1 MNNPLNVALGD
12 RAYPIHFTDSKTAL
26 QKSVAELRAAK
37 REIRVLTDANLH
49 TSQSTYLEAMGITSE
64 EILSLPAGEPT
75 KSIESYAQALRFLAQ
90 ENLNRDSALFAFGGG
105 VIGDLAGFV
114 AASYL
119 RGIDFYQIPTSLLA
133 MVDSSVGGKTG
144 INLPEGKNLVGAFWQ
159 PQAVYIDADLLQSL
173 PAREFAAGMAEVIK
187 YGLLAD
193 RALFEALESLG
204 ALNAE
209 SADLPAIIRRCCEL
223 KAQIVVDDETET
235 AASGGRALLNLGHTF
250 AHAIENA
257 AGYGDYLHGEAVAI
271 GLVLATQLS
280 VELGQLEAS
289 WVERVSS
296 LLESNTLPVRL
307 KSPLEISDLM
317 AAMQRDKKNRSGSL
331 RFVTLEAVGQAVTTE
346 EVETA
351 LIEALWQSVGAA

>member
-1 MNNPLNVALGD
+1 M
-12 RAYPIHFTDSKTAL
+12 
-26 QKSVAELRAAK
+26 
-37 REIRVLTDANLH
+37 
-49 TSQSTYLEAMGITSE
+49 
-64 EILSLPAGEPT
+64 
-75 KSIESYAQALRFLAQ
+75 
-90 ENLNRDSALFAFGGG
+90 
-105 VIGDLAGFV
+105 
-114 AASYL
+114 
-119 RGIDFYQIPTSLLA
+119 
-133 MVDSSVGGKTG
+133 
-144 INLPEGKNLVGAFWQ
+144 
-159 PQAVYIDADLLQSL
+159 
-173 PAREFAAGMAEVIK
+173 
-187 YGLLAD
+187 
-193 RALFEALESLG
+193 
-204 ALNAE
+204 
-209 SADLPAIIRRCCEL
+209 
-223 KAQIVVDDETET
+223 VDDETET

-271 GLVLATQLS
+271 GLIMATQLS

>member
-1 MNNPLNVALGD
+1 MNSPLNLALGD
-12 RAYPIHFTDSKTAL
+12 RAYPIHFTDSQAAL
-26 QKSVAELRAAK
+26 QTSVAELRAA
-37 REIRVLTDANLH
+37 RSVIRVLTDANLQAQQ
-49 TSQSTYLEAMGITSE
+49 SQYLEAAGFHPE
-64 EILSLPAGEPT
+64 EVIHLPAGETT
-75 KSIESYAQALRFLAQ
+75 KSTEAYVEALSLLAQ
-90 ENLNRDSALFAFGGG
+90 DNLNRDSVLFAFGGG
-105 VIGDLAGFV
+105 VMGDLAGFV

-159 PQAVYIDADLLQSL
+159 PKAVYIDTGLLQSL
-173 PAREFAAGMAEVIK
+173 PEREFAAGMAEVIK

-193 RALFEALESLG
+193 RALFEELESLG
-204 ALNAE
+204 TLNAE

-280 VELGQLEAS
+280 VELGQLEAA
-289 WVERVSS
+289 WVERVSG
-296 LLESNTLPVRL
+296 LLESNALPVRL
-307 KSPLEISDLM
+307 KSPLGISDLM
-317 AAMQRDKKNRSGSL
+317 AAMQRDKKNRSGAL
-331 RFVTLEAVGQAVTTE
+331 RFVTLEAAGQAVTTDG
-346 EVETA
+346 VETA
-351 LIEALWQSVGAA
+351 VIEALWQSVGAA